1 MKRFLRYTNLR
12 PRLQA
17 YFLMLSVIPVLLV
30 GIVAYSVSAKVIMD
44 TTQEKTVNAIDM
56 LCASIDELFFE
67 VQNLCKNT
75 AEDITMQRLMRR
87 KFENIKEQYSADLE
101 GSMELAFSVAST
113 DSVFGLYVIGENGGK
128 YKSNAA
134 SFIVENSLER
144 PWYRRVFEGNQP
156 VWFPIHQYSYAVKT
170 IDDSYL
176 SVGVPFVDKASGDAC
191 GIVMAD
197 IEVKQLER
205 IIERG
210 VNGQESIYLLNE
222 DGNIMYSRG
231 TLLDGKN
238 LEEEIIRETVMQANL
253 VSGESALLPNKDYLM
268 VCRPLA
274 QSGFKI
280 MGVIPKSQIRKSTD
294 FVAAAMGMALLVVI
308 VASILGGVYVA
319 DTVTRPIRKLE
330 KIMIQVESGDLSV
343 RMHSKYNDEIGRMSK
358 SFDAMLD
365 ETQKLIDQVIQEQ
378 KKLRQ
383 SELKVLQAQI
393 TPHFLY
399 NSLDSVRWLLRLGK
413 VEQAE
418 QMLEALSTLF
428 MVALSR
434 GKEVISIKDE
444 IRHVT
449 SYLIIESMIYS
460 KKIQYTIEVE
470 PEIESYKT
478 LKLLLQP
485 LVENAIYHGI
495 KSKNGMGEICVCVV
509 EEKNGISLTVRDT
522 GVGMSEEQVKILQE
536 ELDTLQKPQTIQKGY
551 GLFNV
556 NERVK
561 LFYGSEYG
569 VKVTSCQGEW
579 TEVSIRIPKVTGDE
593 ENV

>member
-1 MKRFLRYTNLR
+1 MRKSLRYTNLR

-17 YFLMLSVIPVLLV
+17 YFLILSVIPVLLV
-30 GIVAYSVSAKVIMD
+30 GIVAYSVSARVIMN

-56 LCASIDELFFE
+56 LCASIDELFLE
-67 VQNLCKNT
+67 VQNLCQNT

-87 KFENIKEQYSADLE
+87 DFENIKEQYSADLE
-101 GSMELAFSVAST
+101 GSMELAFSVASS
-113 DSVFGLYVIGENGGK
+113 DNVFGLYVIGENGGK

-144 PWYRRVFEGNQP
+144 PWYRKVLEGDKP

-176 SVGVPFVDKASGDAC
+176 SVGVPFIDKASGDVC
-191 GIVMAD
+191 GVVMAD
-197 IEVKQLER
+197 IEVKQLEK

-210 VNGQESIYLLNE
+210 LNGQESIYLLNE
-222 DGNIMYSRG
+222 EGNIMHRWD
-231 TLLDGKN
+231 TLLN
-238 LEEEIIRETVMQANL
+238 EESPKDEMIQRAVMQANL
-253 VSGESALLPNKDYLM
+253 MSGESALLPNSDYLM

-280 MGVIPKSQIRKSTD
+280 MGVIPKSQIRRSTD
-294 FVAAAMGMALLVVI
+294 FVAAAMGISLLVVI
-308 VASILGGVYVA
+308 IASILGGMYVA

-343 RMHSKYNDEIGRMSK
+343 RMHSKYNDEIGRMSN

-365 ETQKLIDQVIQEQ
+365 KTQRLIDQVVQEQ

-413 VEQAE
+413 VKQAE

-434 GKEVISIKDE
+434 GKEVISIRDE

-449 SYLIIESMIYS
+449 SYLVIESMIYS

-495 KSKNGMGEICVCVV
+495 KNKDGVGEICVCVV
-509 EEKNGISLTVRDT
+509 EEKSGISLAVRDT
-522 GVGMSEEQVKILQE
+522 GIGMSRKQVETLQKS
-536 ELDTLQKPQTIQKGY
+536 LDTLQRPQTSQKGY

-561 LFYGSEYG
+561 LFYGAEYG
-569 VKVTSCQGEW
+569 VKVDSRQGEW
-579 TEVSIRIPKVTGDE
+579 TEVSIYIPKVTGE
-593 ENV
+593 EDDV